1 MKRKLFCLLTLLL
14 TVCSGAWADD
24 AVTATQTITNSN
36 KTCTWTN
43 LSIAVAKNK
52 TAEGNG
58 LVVTAK
64 NGAATTTDG
73 VTKVKTD
80 SEIYVEVPTG
90 ATGTIKVWGMANN
103 KSFTLNSSETT
114 LTFTD
119 KSNIV
124 EKSQSF
130 VADDIATAG
139 GVTGIKLVA
148 GGEISFNKIEVVLTT
163 GTYSGGGSSTYSVTH
178 TLSNVTATSGATGAG
193 AATEGSNYTA
203 VFAANSNYK
212 LPDAITVTIGGETKT
227 VDTDYTWNKSTGT
240 VTIPAAN
247 VTGAIVITVTGVA
260 LETYSVTHTLSN
272 VTATSG
278 ATGAGAATEGSNYT
292 AVFAANSNYKLP
304 DAITVTIGGETK
316 TVDTDYT
323 WNKSTGTVTIPAANV
338 TGAIVITVTG
348 VALEKYSVT
357 HTLSN
362 VTTSSGATGANAAT
376 EGSDYTAVFAA
387 SSGYNLPESITVTA
401 GGSDITAN
409 CTWTKATGTV
419 VVPAAYVT
427 GNLVITVTGVAVVLG
442 GNVTF
447 DYDLDKTEKNKYAL
461 WAIDPITLTTNA
473 TKTDSNGFIS
483 PTTVTLTGSNA
494 LITNVV
500 ITYQANN
507 RKPTTITANDETSLD
522 RGETTDTWTNTN
534 GKQSIVFTLGSAPRL
549 TKIEVTYS
557 EAVAVTG
564 NAYNWITFCNGSAL
578 DFTGSDVTAYVV
590 TGTSG
595 TALDKTEVTAVA
607 AGTPLMINATEGT
620 HYVKKAATG
629 TDYNENCLKRG
640 EGAAVGAVGG
650 KSRYI
655 LTLRD
660 EKAAFAIID
669 NEYSPTVPS
678 DKAYLEIGGGGAA
691 RSFFFLD
698 DEGETTSL
706 NEVRGLKADVRGEF
720 YNLNGQRVAQPSKG
734 LYIVNGRKVVIK

>member
-163 GTYSGGGSSTYSVTH
+163 GTYSGGGSS
-178 TLSNVTATSGATGAG
+178 
-193 AATEGSNYTA
+193 
-203 VFAANSNYK
+203 
-212 LPDAITVTIGGETKT
+212 
-227 VDTDYTWNKSTGT
+227 
-240 VTIPAAN
+240 
-247 VTGAIVITVTGVA
+247 
-260 LETYSVTHTLSN
+260 TYSVTHTLSN